1 MYLKSKYRKIP
12 FPDIAFMFE
21 KNRHSLTLTCD
32 ELDVWTLSQ
41 RTTAR
46 KFGLGCGCPKPHELS
61 MAFVHEVS
69 IHELQCC
76 KFKKS
81 LYLTVLGRIPHLT
94 CKMQLLYTSKELY
107 LCSAQEKFCI

>member
-21 KNRHSLTLTCD
+21 KNKCNLTLTCD
-32 ELDVWTLSQ
+32 DLDVWTSSQ

-69 IHELQCC
+69 IYELQCC
-76 KFKKS
+76 
-81 LYLTVLGRIPHLT
+81 
-94 CKMQLLYTSKELY
+94 
-107 LCSAQEKFCI
+107 